1 MPETQQPPFP
11 IVLDLTD
18 NDAYSVLTTA
28 LGEYA
33 ETARGRAADE
43 AEIQVPNQH
52 QIDFFNKL
60 ADIAESLV
68 DDVERQL
75 EELGKALS

>member
-1 MPETQQPPFP
+1 MPQKQHPPFP
-11 IVLDLTD
+11 VVLDLSD

-28 LGEYA
+28 LGDYA

-43 AEIQVPNQH
+43 AEIEKPNQH

-60 ADIAESLV
+60 ADIAENLA

-75 EELGKALS
+75 DELGKALS